1 MPSKVIYPDTYSSED
16 KAIYDDLMSRG
27 ECLIGKKLSE
37 NERFILDLSAKIT
50 INQMKGITSGFT
62 EEEINDM
69 RDLHKKMAQAGTIE
83 TPPEKFYDGLIE
95 LSDGTVFQN
104 PLSKPAEYYYEQN
117 KKAPDEENRE
127 DDDVI
132 LESDPNNYLVEQMN
146 KMAIPV
152 NID

>member
-1 MPSKVIYPDTYSSED
+1 MPSKVIYPTDYSDED

-27 ECLIGKKLSE
+27 ESLIGKKLSE
-37 NERFILDLSAKIT
+37 NERFILDLSAKMT
-50 INQMKGITSGFT
+50 INQMKGLTSGFT

-69 RDLHKKMAQAGTIE
+69 RELHKKMAQAGTIE

-95 LSDGTVFQN
+95 LDDGTIFQN

-117 KKAPDEENRE
+117 KKPNEENRE

-132 LESDPNNYLVEQMN
+132 LESDAGNYLVEQMN